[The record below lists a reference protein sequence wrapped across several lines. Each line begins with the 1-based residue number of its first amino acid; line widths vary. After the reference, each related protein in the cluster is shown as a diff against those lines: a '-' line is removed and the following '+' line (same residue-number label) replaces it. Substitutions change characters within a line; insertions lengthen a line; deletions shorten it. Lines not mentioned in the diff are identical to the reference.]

1 MTTKTKTPTPESV
14 LPEQEVPQEGDQA
27 QQAVE
32 SPAEIESKPEQAA
45 ESVATV
51 QETEAAAVST
61 TQAVQPTDDD
71 VQPEVQAF
79 KSEDL
84 QQIEKILSEGLDDLY
99 KDLPDN
105 RKVEFRQK
113 GEETARA
120 VERLLESAKVK
131 IGKVVRLIADWL
143 KMIPGVNKFF
153 LEQESKIKADRLLEY
168 KKDKEEGK
176 I

>member
-1 MTTKTKTPTPESV
+1 MTTKTNAPTQESV
-14 LPEQEVPQEGDQA
+14 LPEQEVPQEDVQV
-27 QQAVE
+27 QQVVE
-32 SPAEIESKPEQAA
+32 TPTESENTPEQAA
-45 ESVATV
+45 EAVAPV
-51 QETEAAAVST
+51 QESEAAAVST
-61 TQAVQPTDDD
+61 VQSAQPTNEDE
-71 VQPEVQAF
+71 PSEVKAF

-99 KDLPDN
+99 KELPEN
-105 RKVEFRQK
+105 RKAEFRQK

-131 IGKVVRLIADWL
+131 IGKVVRLITEWL
-143 KMIPGVNKFF
+143 KMIPGVNKYF

-168 KKDKEEGK
+168 KQDKEEGK